1 MSRDKYEEQ
10 LQKKLHDLEV
20 EVDRLQ
26 AHIKAMS
33 SELEAEH
40 HKKFADLRDLHA
52 RTRHAF
58 HQLLNASDKKFES
71 AKSNLEGYWNSLGRE
86 IKAYDRKL
94 KE

>member
-1 MSRDKYEEQ
+1 MKRAKYEEDVRN
-10 LQKKLHDLEV
+10 KLHDLEV

-40 HKKFADLRDLHA
+40 HHKFAELKDLQA
-52 RTRHAF
+52 RASKKYQ
-58 HQLLNASDKKFES
+58 QLLSASDKKFDS
-71 AKSNLEGYWNSLGRE
+71 IKANLDEYWASLGRE

-94 KE
+94 KK